1 MLVRKGEMKDLPLLK
16 SMFRRIVDNMDRRGI
31 TIWDD
36 YYPFEFLEAD
46 IKRGELYLA
55 ECDGIIISSFT
66 LTEACEGS
74 CDIAWK
80 TPEAKALY
88 IDRFGVDVAFQH
100 KGIASLMLSKAKEL
114 ALSKAEAL
122 RLFVVDYNT
131 PAIRLYEKSGF
142 ERCDGYY
149 DLHVD
154 ENIILRELGFEF
166 SI

>member
-16 SMFRRIVDNMDRRGI
+16 SMFRRIVDDMDRRGI
-31 TIWDD
+31 AIWDD
-36 YYPFEFLEAD
+36 YYPFEFLEED
-46 IKRGELYLA
+46 IRKGELYLA
-55 ECDGIIISSFT
+55 EDDDVIISSFT
-66 LTEACEGS
+66 LTDSFEG
-74 CDIAWK
+74 CGDIAWK
-80 TPEAKALY
+80 TPDASALY

-114 ALSKAEAL
+114 ALSKAESL
-122 RLFVVDYNT
+122 RLFVVDCNT

-154 ENIILRELGFEF
+154 ENIILREFGFEF